1 MGNNGKKNIYRA
13 IKDNSMS
20 TSHLVGGL
28 DKHITCGYYLVELN
42 HVDSDALGLPVDFC
56 GDEHYLKAHL
66 LVTESGTNNQLQK
79 NRRVGQVLFFTGCN
93 GCATDV
99 YSRCGDISST
109 GCVWG
114 GWARVVN
121 ATDLQELRSKMP
133 KEIVWGASSKIY
145 SFTDEGVYTISGERL
160 NENDGLPIAN
170 AAPGHTVNGRLIV
183 LDSSIT
189 GSGNG
194 DDKCVT
200 QILAL
205 SNRTGGDGDIYV
217 RTGSASSKNI
227 LSGGGGW
234 ENWGKLQLNIAVGQV
249 TSLNS
254 YIQNGVYSGVY
265 TDGSNFFETFVMV
278 VINNYAVAGATD
290 NVRSISQFKYALDVT
305 GLFTCKTRVG
315 QGNTGIAWGEWVD
328 MGVVSPVDA
337 SSTTT
342 FNLGG
347 YARESLNSPLRALF
361 IAAGAEYN
369 DTGTDEVK
377 TEEWGEVVHK
387 NGCYYLNG
395 VGDLSEDDMLYYY
408 TRRNYVESL
417 HRPRLCSNG
426 KMRTLFPLQV
436 DCLGLYFEELPVC
449 GVASFAGSLLEI
461 FRVSGSNAYTL
472 AQTDT
477 DSLLPVRRME
487 EMFLNC
493 PNLRIAY
500 PLDVRGVMSAVDC
513 FKGCVALQE
522 VRLFG
527 ISFSCSFADS
537 PLLSKA
543 SLLYMISNAA
553 PTVAITITLHPDAYA
568 RLAGDADVV
577 AALEPQPLVSLV
589 GA

>member
-28 DKHITCGYYLVELN
+28 DKHITSGYYLVELN

-93 GCATDV
+93 GSTTDV

-121 ATDLQELRSKMP
+121 ATDLQNINNKMP
-133 KEIVWGASSKIY
+133 QEIVWGASSKIY

-170 AAPGHTVNGRLIV
+170 ASPGHTVNGRLIV

-234 ENWGKLQLNIAVGQV
+234 ENWGKLQQNIAVGQV

-254 YIQNGVYSGVY
+254 YIENGVYSGVY
-265 TDGSNFFETFVMV
+265 TDGSSFFETFVMV

-290 NVRSISQFKYALDVT
+290 CIRSISQFKYALDVNGT
-305 GLFTCKTRVG
+305 FSYKTRTG
-315 QGNTGIAWGEWVD
+315 QGNTGIAWGDWVD
-328 MGVVSPVDA
+328 LGA
-337 SSTTT
+337 ASTTDIQDNSIT
-342 FNLGG
+342 TAKLSGDV
-347 YARESLNSPLRALF
+347 REKLNNPLRALF

-369 DTGTDEVK
+369 DTGVDK
-377 TEEWGEVVHK
+377 TKTAPWGENVTHK
-387 NGCYYLNG
+387 AGHYYLNG
-395 VGDLSEDDMLYYY
+395 LGDITEGQMTAIYNMGKYWVSESAQGFGSESVRTNLPPKDYRLYYY
-408 TRRNYVESL
+408 KTFNLTQAFNSATIEIL
-417 HRPRLCSNG
+417 NLIDE
-426 KMRTLFPLQV
+426 KF
-436 DCLGLYFEELPVC
+436 LGLSQ
-449 GVASFAGSLLEI
+449 G
-461 FRVSGSNAYTL
+461 
-472 AQTDT
+472 
-477 DSLLPVRRME
+477 
-487 EMFLNC
+487 
-493 PNLRIAY
+493 
-500 PLDVRGVMSAVDC
+500 
-513 FKGCVALQE
+513 E
-522 VRLFG
+522 VRCSGFG
-527 ISFSCSFADS
+527 FFTQSAIKLKRVIGVIDAQSVGSQTKVNGAGLEVIYIKNLKTSISIYNA
-537 PLLSKA
+537 SKLKKE
-543 SLLYMISNAA
+543 SVLYIIQNAV
-553 PTVAITITLHPDAYA
+553 PNSAITITLHPDAYA

-577 AALEPQPLVSLV
+577 AALEAQPLVSL
-589 GA
+589 ACA